1 MFQFLQVK
9 QQPNKVAPDPGSLSL
24 RQLLGDATLPM
35 SIQALVGL
43 PAESRRR
50 LYRVL
55 IPPALLTRFKI
66 NPFTWRDPQG
76 GQCVRVVEKS
86 SPGLLNISCRLAAE
100 DSEPIFCVELA
111 DNAINGIDLNLLQ
124 LNDPLAPRFGTDYDA
139 EGQPTMFGTLRRNLQ
154 EEARAMQAGLS
165 PGQTRPGLRASAEVF
180 AGLEAFMAML
190 AHQSIFLEPLTY
202 TSAWIFERHGF
213 AYIRGHKLM
222 DDIQREFQPGGK
234 LRNALDG
241 SSPFREPVQWT
252 SVRGRA
258 WAIHDGL
265 LGVIEARWN
274 DLRMVKQIGR
284 HAGVDTFPGA
294 VY

>member
-9 QQPNKVAPDPGSLSL
+9 QQPNKVAPDPGGVSL

-35 SIQALVGL
+35 SIQALVEL
-43 PAESRRR
+43 PAESRKR

-55 IPPALLTRFKI
+55 IPPALLTRFSI
-66 NPFTWRDPQG
+66 NPFTWKDRQG
-76 GQCVRVVEKS
+76 YRRVRVVEKS
-86 SPGLLNISCRLAAE
+86 SPGLLNISCRLTE
-100 DSEPIFCVELA
+100 DDPDPVFCVEMA
-111 DNAINGIDLNLLQ
+111 DNVINGIDLNLLQ
-124 LNDPLAPRFGTDYDA
+124 LNDPRAARFGTDYDSD
-139 EGQPTMFGTLRRNLQ
+139 GQPTMFGTLRRNLH
-154 EEARAMQAGLS
+154 EESRAMQAGLS
-165 PGQTRPGLRASAEVF
+165 PGQTRPGLRATAEAF
-180 AGLEAFMAML
+180 AHLEAFMAML
-190 AHQSIFLEPLTY
+190 AHQSVFLEPLTY

-234 LRNALDG
+234 LHGGLDG
-241 SSPFREPVQWT
+241 RSPFRQRGQWN

-258 WAIHDGL
+258 WAIHDGV
-265 LGVIEARWN
+265 LGAIDARWN

-284 HAGVDTFPGA
+284 HAGVNTFPQA